1 MTVLRGGDYGELRV
15 DLGDGGGVE
24 EKDGRGRKNDWSL
37 NSLRSRSR
45 SMFGVRI
52 TLEMRESVDSKKM
65 EIKQIGD

>member
-1 MTVLRGGDYGELRV
+1 MTVLRGGDYGGLRV

-24 EKDGRGRKNDWSL
+24 EKDGRGRKND

-45 SMFGVRI
+45 SMFGVR
-52 TLEMRESVDSKKM
+52 TALEMRESVDSKKM